1 LEELVEYMNERRREF
16 QTTLR
21 VLQSYPDDQRHLK
34 PSEKSRTAAELVRT
48 LVVEERVLTSLV
60 DNGVADPSLWSVEMP
75 DSMTEIIEMWRD
87 AVATNDGL
95 LEKLSE
101 ERWGRTVNFYGTQ
114 IPLVQACWFELF
126 DHIHHRGQFSVYL
139 RLAGARVPS
148 IYGPTADEP
157 MVVA

>member
-1 LEELVEYMNERRREF
+1 VDYLNERRREF

-60 DNGVADPSLWSVEMP
+60 NAGVADPSLWAVELP
-75 DSMTEIIEMWRD
+75 GSMTKIIEMWQD
-87 AVATNDGL
+87 AVAVNDRVMTM
-95 LEKLSE
+95 LSAE
-101 ERWGRTVNFYGTQ
+101 DWGRVVNFYGMH
-114 IPLVQACWFELF
+114 IPLAQACWFELF

-157 MVVA
+157 MNAAQ